1 MVQPSKLRC
10 LQNYILMSHDC
21 LAFVSNLEL
30 KWNTIKVN
38 YKHTALTWLMQIGHL
53 KVTHN
58 HNNFRLGMCT
68 TSQLIVAI
76 VTTRCQKLTGSQCW
90 CGNNPNS
97 EFGPFAELV
106 PSHIQVS
113 VHMLQTPALPP
124 GCVQSVRSGSRAFGH
139 IVLQT
144 LAALPNCCWQGEE
157 TVFFWLPLFYW
168 NAWPSIIVTIKK

>member
-1 MVQPSKLRC
+1 
-10 LQNYILMSHDC
+10 
-21 LAFVSNLEL
+21 
-30 KWNTIKVN
+30 
-38 YKHTALTWLMQIGHL
+38 MQIGHL

-68 TSQLIVAI
+68 TSQLIIAI

-124 GCVQSVRSGSRAFGH
+124 GCVQSVRSGRELSATSSCKPWLHFLTAADRVRKRFSSDCLCFIEMLGRQLL
-139 IVLQT
+139 LQ
-144 LAALPNCCWQGEE
+144 
-157 TVFFWLPLFYW
+157 
-168 NAWPSIIVTIKK
+168 